1 MHAEVMRSLEE
12 YLAGELDPAT
22 RREIEAHLSVCGPCR
37 EDLRG
42 MREVSEWLG
51 SLQPEE
57 VLEPAPGFY
66 ARVMSQVGQG
76 RPVSPFASLF
86 SLDLAFGRALAFAS
100 LVTLAIL
107 GSYLVSTETGYSSG
121 PSPETVM
128 AQQNLPSFDASPGVD
143 NMLITLTA
151 YEQH

>member
-1 MHAEVMRSLEE
+1 MHAEVTRSLEE
-12 YLAGELDPAT
+12 YLDGELDPAT
-22 RREIEAHLSVCGPCR
+22 QRAIEAHISVCGTCR
-37 EDLRG
+37 EELRG

-51 SLQPEE
+51 TLQPEE
-57 VLEPAPGFY
+57 AVKPAPGFY
-66 ARVMSQVGQG
+66 ARVMQEVGEG
-76 RPVSPFASLF
+76 RRASPFTSLF
-86 SLDLAFGRALAFAS
+86 SLNPAFGRMLAFAS

-107 GSYLVSTETGYSSG
+107 GSYFISTETGYSTG

-128 AQQNLPSFDASPGVD
+128 AQQDLPSFDASPGAD

>member
-1 MHAEVMRSLEE
+1 MHAEVMGSLEE

-22 RREIEAHLSVCGPCR
+22 KREIEAHLSVCEACR
-37 EDLRG
+37 EETRG

-51 SLQPEE
+51 TLHPEE
-57 VLEPAPGFY
+57 ALEPAPGFY
-66 ARVMSQVGQG
+66 TRVMQQVGER
-76 RPVSPFASLF
+76 RPVPPFTSLF

-100 LVTLAIL
+100 LVTLAVL
-107 GSYLVSTETGYSSG
+107 GSYLISNETTYSTG

-128 AQQNLPSFDASPGVD
+128 AQQNSPAFDDAPGAD
-143 NMLITLTA
+143 NMLITLTT

>member
-1 MHAEVMRSLEE
+1 MHAEVTRSLEE
-12 YLAGELDPAT
+12 YLDGELDPAT
-22 RREIEAHLSVCGPCR
+22 QRAIEAHLSVCEACR
-37 EDLRG
+37 EELRG

-51 SLQPEE
+51 TLQPEE
-57 VLEPAPGFY
+57 SIEPAPGFY
-66 ARVMSQVGQG
+66 ARVMQQVGER
-76 RPVSPFASLF
+76 RPVSSFTSLF
-86 SLDLAFGRALAFAS
+86 SLNLAFGRTLAFAS

-107 GSYLVSTETGYSSG
+107 GSYLISTETGYSTG

-128 AQQNLPSFDASPGVD
+128 AQQDLPSFDASPGAD

>member
-22 RREIEAHLSVCGPCR
+22 QREIEAHLSVCAACR

-51 SLQPEE
+51 TLQPQEA
-57 VLEPAPGFY
+57 LEPAPGFY
-66 ARVMSQVGQG
+66 ARVMQQVGEA
-76 RPVSPFASLF
+76 RPASPFTSLF
-86 SLDLAFGRALAFAS
+86 SLDLAFGRVLAFAS

-107 GSYLVSTETGYSSG
+107 GSYLISTETAYPTG

-128 AQQNLPSFDASPGVD
+128 AQQNLPSFDDSPGVD
-143 NMLITLTA
+143 NMLITLTT
-151 YEQH
+151 YEQR